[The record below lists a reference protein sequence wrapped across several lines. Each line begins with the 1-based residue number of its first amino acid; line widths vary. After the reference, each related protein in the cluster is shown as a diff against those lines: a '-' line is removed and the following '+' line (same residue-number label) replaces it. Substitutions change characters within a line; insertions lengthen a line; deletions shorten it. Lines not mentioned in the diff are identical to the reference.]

1 MAQLDAREAAA
12 HRKATT
18 MSTAD
23 VAAFLQEIFG
33 QKLVAFMTDADA
45 KTVRRWSEGT
55 PPRAEAE
62 SRLRAI
68 QQIYELLVQVE
79 SPHTIRAW
87 FIGMNPQLADDL
99 SPSEAIREGNLRDA
113 LAAAKAF
120 MSGG

>member
-1 MAQLDAREAAA
+1 
-12 HRKATT
+12 
-18 MSTAD
+18 MSTSD
-23 VAAFLQEIFG
+23 VAGYLQEIFG

-45 KTVRRWSEGT
+45 KTVRRWIEGT
-55 PPRAEAE
+55 PPRSEAE
-62 SRLRAI
+62 QRLRAV

-87 FIGMNPQLADDL
+87 FIGMNPQLNDDI
-99 SPSEAIREGNLRDA
+99 SPSEAIRDGDVRDA